1 MDFTYTQLGHV
12 ALLCNDMEEMMRF
25 YLNKLEFRYAFTL
38 YREGAPWLT
47 YLKAPSGQ
55 FVELFY
61 RTYDSQNRI
70 GERSFEKFCLEV
82 EDMAAT
88 LASLK
93 EKGVEVYKGP
103 VAQGRR
109 MPIPN
114 PDHKP
119 APCGSLCAFI
129 LDPEGNEIELQ
140 QFTPDSLQ
148 IKA

>member
-1 MDFTYTQLGHV
+1 MDFAYTQLGHV
-12 ALLCNDMEEMMRF
+12 ALLCNDMDEMMRF
-25 YLNKLEFRYAFTL
+25 YLNKLDFKYAFTL
-38 YREGAPWLT
+38 YREGTPWLT

-61 RTYDSQNRI
+61 RNYASENLATQ
-70 GERSFEKFCLEV
+70 RSFEKFCLEV
-82 EDMAAT
+82 KDMAST
-88 LASLK
+88 LLRLK
-93 EKGVEVYKGP
+93 EKGVKVYSGP
-103 VAQGRR
+103 VAQGKQ

-129 LDPEGNEIELQ
+129 LDPEGNEIEFQ

-148 IKA
+148 IQG